1 MSENEGR
8 VNLETERLRVD
19 ASWRAQGAEY
29 VALPVAAAIAFHQA
43 HRSTKAIVT
52 VEDYDDAL
60 NIAASALS
68 RLIPILVVNESQS
81 VPVKLDIDLAR
92 QRFSRGATRLVGND
106 GTAVMDLPFSL
117 AFMPVDDNAER
128 APQGSTSPEERESE
142 DRG

>member
-81 VPVKLDIDLAR
+81 VPVTLDVDLAR
-92 QRFSRGATRLVGND
+92 QRFSRGH
-106 GTAVMDLPFSL
+106 
-117 AFMPVDDNAER
+117 
-128 APQGSTSPEERESE
+128 APRRQ
-142 DRG
+142 